1 MTTFYLLL
9 LARGSGKRLLLR
21 AADQFRFTISSS
33 HLLHLLLLN
42 SNGAQRRLLKARLS
56 ACAHMRTCTMHMR
69 VLLHTDFIA
78 ALHHLHHLHHL
89 FGSASSTERRFLE
102 ARSCTCTYAPMHA
115 NTAAHK
121 FRFTTSSSHLLH
133 RLLLNSRRAEW
144 RLLEARLSAFVHMRT
159 CTHADASACTQILF
173 RHFIISS
180 SSSSPLLLKAQRGA
194 LLLSAFECV
203 RAHMHPCTHEC
214 CCTQISFHH
223 FIIFIFI
230 FFLEARLSLSACAH
244 MRTCTHAHTSGAAHK
259 FRFTISSSHLLH
271 LLLYYSK
278 SREWLLL
285 EARHAHMRTCTHA
298 HQCCCTQVLF
308 NHFIISSS
316 SSSPLRHL
324 RLKEQRVALVGTA
337 FLHICAHWHAPMH
350 TNVAAHKFR
359 FTTSSSSSSSSSPL
373 LLKEGRMALVGS
385 AHMRTCTH
393 AHTSA
398 AAHKFR
404 FTTSSSSMILHL
416 LSHWKRVF

>member
-1 MTTFYLLL
+1 
-9 LARGSGKRLLLR
+9 
-21 AADQFRFTISSS
+21 
-33 HLLHLLLLN
+33 
-42 SNGAQRRLLKARLS
+42 
-56 ACAHMRTCTMHMR
+56 MHN
-69 VLLHTDFIA
+69 
-78 ALHHLHHLHHL
+78 
-89 FGSASSTERRFLE
+89 
-102 ARSCTCTYAPMHA
+102 APMHA

-259 FRFTISSSHLLH
+259 FRFTISSS
-271 LLLYYSK
+271 
-278 SREWLLL
+278 
-285 EARHAHMRTCTHA
+285 
-298 HQCCCTQVLF
+298 
-308 NHFIISSS
+308 
-316 SSSPLRHL
+316 
-324 RLKEQRVALVGTA
+324 
-337 FLHICAHWHAPMH
+337 
-350 TNVAAHKFR
+350 
-359 FTTSSSSSSSSSPL
+359 SSSSSSPL